1 MEGKLVIFI
10 CLYSGTHAT
19 AKTQALQISGWQNG
33 WSEIS
38 FSTFANC
45 SPHGQHCEGIPCTQQ
60 HIVAVLLKVK
70 AIATGLYFVVMI
82 LEKKKKKQSIYSC
95 PFHFTSAG
103 INGVPVT
110 AGRWDSRLK

>member
-60 HIVAVLLKVK
+60 HIVAVLLNVK
-70 AIATGLYFVVMI
+70 AVATGLYFVVMI
-82 LEKKKKKQSIYSC
+82 LEKKKKSSQYTAVL
-95 PFHFTSAG
+95 FTSRQQ
-103 INGVPVT
+103 V
-110 AGRWDSRLK
+110 